1 MNIYLK
7 KKLTINDLPSYYIV
21 YEFNGKILVYEVTYD
36 YIELRKD
43 INIKSLKE
51 DYILLEDF
59 LKHSLYVEKKDVNSN
74 SNVLCCYDNSISL
87 VEYYGVL
94 YFEYDEAYLLGENI
108 RKKYTDIEI
117 KNKLIKRANEL
128 FNGCTLETINEIF
141 DDFIKQYN
149 SKVVEEASKIVSRQF
164 TKEEECMLL
173 LNLDDKY
180 NLNDLKIHMYKELKV
195 IAKYIKDKELASR
208 RSNEVLDA
216 YNYLTKKLSKN

>member
-141 DDFIKQYN
+141 DDFIKQYK

>member
-36 YIELRKD
+36 YIEFRKD
-43 INIKSLKE
+43 INIKNLKE

-59 LKHSLYVEKKDVNSN
+59 LKYSLYVEKKDVNSN

-141 DDFIKQYN
+141 DDFIKRYN